1 MSRRLIDMNQYPRR
15 EHFAHFC
22 SLAYPYVG
30 LTAEVDVT
38 DLVEQIK
45 GQKLPVFL
53 TFCYVISQ
61 AANNVPELR
70 QRIADGKIVEYDRC
84 ITSHT
89 LALEDGT
96 YCYCELETDMPY
108 GEFVPY
114 ARQVQEDARNARS
127 LTDEG
132 DANRLFFFSTLP
144 WMTFTGVVQPTPYPA
159 DSNPRMIWGKYHQR
173 EGRTVLP
180 LSLQCHHALV
190 DGLHIGQFF
199 ENVQG
204 EAAALAAQLKQTR

>member
-1 MSRRLIDMNQYPRR
+1 MSCHFLDMDTYPRKK
-15 EHFAHFC
+15 HFDHFC

-38 DLVEQIK
+38 ELAERIRTK
-45 GQKLPVFL
+45 KLPVFL

-61 AANNVPELR
+61 AANSVPELR
-70 QRIADGKIVEYDRC
+70 QRIVDGKIAEYDRC
-84 ITSHT
+84 VTSHT

-96 YCYCELETDMPY
+96 YCYCELETGMPY
-108 GEFVPY
+108 DAFLTY
-114 ARQVQEDARNARS
+114 ARQEQARAREMRS

-132 DANRLFFFSTLP
+132 DVGRLFFFSTLP

-159 DSNPRMIWGKYHQR
+159 DSNPRVLWGKYHLR

-180 LSLQCHHALV
+180 LSIQCHHALV
-190 DGLHIGQFF
+190 DGRHIGQFF
-199 ENVQG
+199 QAVQC
-204 EAAALAAQLKQTR
+204 EAALLASQLQ